1 MIYVK
6 NTNTNEIEQFSQI
19 PSDYY
24 GEERETFI
32 NENGIK
38 CQRPKLKDEY
48 VILVENDLEV
58 QKILLEKIKQK
69 QISLIKKA
77 RDEEMNKDHIKSEA
91 FVLNL
96 TGSGYLDFAIDEN
109 GEKIK
114 KQFRFSLKSGNSAI
128 NQPDVIITRV
138 LLKTNI
144 EPDYYLKYSCIF
156 LDNTQ
161 GYVAIDK
168 NVAKSISNHLEI
180 RGTNAVF
187 LTNQYEEEINSI
199 VISEEK
205 SFEKAKAEIEAINFI

>member
-1 MIYVK
+1 MIYIK
-6 NTNTNEIEQFSQI
+6 NTITNEIEKFSQI
-19 PSDYY
+19 PLNYY
-24 GEERETFI
+24 GSEKETFI
-32 NENGIK
+32 NENGIN

-48 VILVENDLEV
+48 VILTESDLEV
-58 QKILLEKIKQK
+58 QEILLEEIKQK

-77 RDEEMNKDHIKSEA
+77 RDEEMNKDHIMSEA

-96 TGSGYLDFAIDEN
+96 TESKYLDFAIDEK

-128 NQPDVIITRV
+128 NQPNVIIMRV
-138 LLKTNI
+138 LLKTTI

-156 LDNTQ
+156 LDNKQ

-168 NVAKSISNHLEI
+168 NVANSISNHLEI

-187 LTNQYEEEINSI
+187 LTNQHEKEINSI
-199 VISEEK
+199 FISEEK
-205 SFEKAKAEIEAINFI
+205 SFEKAKLEIEAISFI